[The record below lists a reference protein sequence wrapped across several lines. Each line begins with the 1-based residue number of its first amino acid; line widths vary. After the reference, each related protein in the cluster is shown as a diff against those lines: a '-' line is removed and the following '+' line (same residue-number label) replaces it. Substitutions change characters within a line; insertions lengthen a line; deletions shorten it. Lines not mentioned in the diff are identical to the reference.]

1 MHVLGGCGVW
11 PAAGQ
16 ACSGYLVQHDGFI
29 LLVDPGYATVPRL
42 LEHMTAD
49 AVDAVV
55 VSHGHPDHCADLSP
69 LLRARHLREDPSS
82 TLPVF
87 ALPGAVGPVLALDRP
102 GMLDAAYALH
112 DLTPG
117 ERFALGPFE
126 VETWSLP
133 HSVPNVGIRVRAGT
147 RTIAYTGDSGPS
159 PHLVPLASG
168 AEVFVAEASFPE
180 RVPPDLESHL
190 SSALQAGQTADRA
203 GVGQLVLTHL
213 PPGADPD
220 ASVAAARRAFDGE
233 VLIAR
238 PGLVVD
244 IAG

>member
-1 MHVLGGCGVW
+1 MLGGCGVS
-11 PAAGQ
+11 PAAGR
-16 ACSGYLVQHDGFI
+16 ACSGYLVQHGGFT
-29 LLVDPGYATVPRL
+29 LLVDPGYAIVPRL
-42 LEHMTAD
+42 LERMPAE

-55 VSHGHPDHCADLSP
+55 VSHGHPDHCADLNP
-69 LLRARHLREDPSS
+69 LLRARHLRDDPSS

-87 ALPGAVGPVLALDRP
+87 APPGALGPVLALDRP

-117 ERFALGPFE
+117 EPFALGPFE

-133 HSVPNVGIRVRAGT
+133 HSVPNVGIRVRAGAE
-147 RTIAYTGDSGPS
+147 TIAYTGDSGPS
-159 PHLVPLASG
+159 PDLVSLASG
-168 AEVFVAEASFPE
+168 ADVFMAEATFPE
-180 RVPPDLESHL
+180 HVPVDLESHL

-203 GVGQLVLTHL
+203 GVGRLLLTHL
-213 PPGADPD
+213 PPDGDPD

-233 VLIAR
+233 VTIAR